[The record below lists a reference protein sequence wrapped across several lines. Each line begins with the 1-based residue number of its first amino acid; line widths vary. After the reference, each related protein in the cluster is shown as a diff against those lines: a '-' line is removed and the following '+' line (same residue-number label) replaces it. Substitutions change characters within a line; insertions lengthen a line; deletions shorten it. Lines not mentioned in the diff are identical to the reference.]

1 MTAMSG
7 KSKHIF
13 MKFTQLRDS
22 LKSSAKCVVDECKQA
37 ASYSLSFLIPKDN
50 EHIEGFL
57 PSAHIQKEVQI
68 CDEHCSQWEK
78 LKEKIYSKI
87 IDNSDLKNK

>member
-1 MTAMSG
+1 MITMSG

-22 LKSSAKCVVDECKQA
+22 LKSSAKCVVDGCKHA
-37 ASYSLSFLIPKDN
+37 TSYSLSFLIPKDP
-50 EHIEGFL
+50 EQIDGFL
-57 PSAHIQKEVQI
+57 PSANIQKEVQI

-78 LKEKIYSKI
+78 LKEKIYSTL
-87 IDNSDLKNK
+87 IDNDIK